1 MQNGKEL
8 WEAAEGGTKT
18 GDAKSA
24 NVMRVYAL
32 NQMLAAAETAVLTGE
47 EKRAAEYLYELQL
60 YAEKL
65 AHLLSQGEE
74 IPTEPG
80 GGLKMAASRRTSVR
94 DRALGKNPGKR
105 GYKQLRARGLGH

>member
-1 MQNGKEL
+1 MEAGMQNGKEL

-80 GGLKMAASRRTSVR
+80 GGPE
-94 DRALGKNPGKR
+94 DG
-105 GYKQLRARGLGH
+105 GL